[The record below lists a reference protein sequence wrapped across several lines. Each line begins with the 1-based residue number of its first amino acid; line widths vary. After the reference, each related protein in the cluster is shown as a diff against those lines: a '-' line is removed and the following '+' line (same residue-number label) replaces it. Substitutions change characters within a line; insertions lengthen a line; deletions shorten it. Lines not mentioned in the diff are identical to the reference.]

1 MINNNNHLMRNKAMM
16 GEMKNPVAINA
27 TPMKTKATEVTEVT
41 KMMTIM
47 MTTTMM
53 TARVAVK

>member
-1 MINNNNHLMRNKAMM
+1 MRNKAMM